1 MKIQDFFQ
9 ELGAKPYD
17 KFACS
22 SFRSIDGAIFV
33 RRESGGFINITE
45 AWGDDPDLF
54 PISVA
59 KHPSD
64 TVYHTCEP
72 YWVLGAV
79 IEDDVLLTH
88 NVFDE
93 HRTGRNVWQTQN
105 ARQDWVRLMGKDR
118 VRILVKRGEPPVLK
132 PHSRILRNR
141 YGMIKDI
148 LLESMGNPT
157 HSSDKDKEDLALLMP
172 AKEWWGLAWAY
183 AITNAAKRVVDCDT
197 KIASSLTKVSFDNLT
212 NLDAKLTAIREKVS
226 ASDFKEAKKLF
237 VPLEEQVDK
246 LQDLVRSASH
256 QITSAGM
263 GMAVT
268 RLPDQL
274 YRLTED
280 DGRKHRYLF
289 DDSYYSAVEVH
300 ARGTENLL
308 GSYDSLSALF
318 NKIGVPIP
326 TPYGVE
332 ICPENMG
339 QLAVLNDT
347 IKEIILTSPRD
358 EAKTE
363 DNEEPVTLLG

>member
-17 KFACS
+17 KFACG

-33 RRESGGFINITE
+33 RQEEGTFV
-45 AWGDDPDLF
+45 GDVADPDDF
-54 PISVA
+54 PILVRKLA
-59 KHPSD
+59 TD
-64 TVYHTCEP
+64 TVYTACEP

-88 NVFDE
+88 EVFDI
-93 HRTGRNVWQTQN
+93 HRTGRNVWQTQS
-105 ARQDWVRLMGKDR
+105 AREDWVRSMGKDR
-118 VRILVKRGEPPVLK
+118 VRIMVKRGDPPVLK
-132 PHSRILRNR
+132 PRSRVLRNR
-141 YGMIKDI
+141 YGMIKSI
-148 LLESMGNPT
+148 LLESMEYQSH
-157 HSSDKDKEDLALLMP
+157 HSHHSFNWNKEELALLMP

-183 AITNAAKRVVDCDT
+183 AITDAAKRVVDCDT

-212 NLDAKLTAIREKVS
+212 NLDVKLRAIREKVS
-226 ASDFKEAKKLF
+226 ASDFEEAKKLF

-246 LQDLVRSASH
+246 LQDLIHSTSH

-263 GMAVT
+263 GMSLAK
-268 RLPDQL
+268 LPNQA
-274 YRLTED
+274 YRLSKELD
-280 DGRKHRYLF
+280 RKKNYLF
-289 DDSYYSAVEVH
+289 GDSHYSSVQVH
-300 ARGTENLL
+300 TKDGDNLL
-308 GSYDSLSALF
+308 GSYDSLSTLF
-318 NKIGVPIP
+318 NKIGLPIP

-339 QLAVLNDT
+339 QLAVLNET

-363 DNEEPVTLLG
+363 DNKEPVPLLG